1 MLYNIFQ
8 FNFCEYQE
16 SKNNNKKNLY
26 SNENIERRSINKNKK
41 NKFDDNMLAHKQH
54 LRQLE

>member
-26 SNENIERRSINKNKK
+26 SNENIERRSINKK